1 MERAPKEVTLGGSEI
16 RGSASTSPE
25 YAPKEVLLGDAP
37 KEVLLGDA
45 PKEVLLGDTLTEV
58 TLGDAALLPLGY
70 ETEILAHS
78 VFFLPQAGG

>member
-25 YAPKEVLLGDAP
+25 YAP